1 MLAGL
6 GQARQGKLY
15 LVPTAFCWIVYSRT
29 TTLPR
34 EHHCLVEERAETET
48 TLLLGLARKTCA
60 IGKTQTWETEHA
72 WDCKGP
78 SHHFPGR
85 EHQHR
90 VDSINRDPL
99 QVSHPGST
107 EG

>member
-15 LVPTAFCWIVYSRT
+15 LVPTAFCWIVCSRT
-29 TTLPR
+29 TTLPK

-60 IGKTQTWETEHA
+60 IGKTQTWETEHT

-90 VDSINRDPL
+90 VDSINRDPAQSGL
-99 QVSHPGST
+99 NQ
-107 EG
+107 